1 MVELFCPTRHTDS
14 NNEKGCRI
22 VSDKVVLKT
31 VTKQTLQ
38 SKLIVLLVL
47 FAFLSAA
54 LVGGVSTYMN
64 VTQKKDNIAESNRE
78 LTGQAASEIERFMS
92 DAKGL
97 TEALAATPT
106 ARSMDAAQ
114 IKEMIVAAQ
123 QKNPYMELI
132 YVMDASGMQIAR
144 TSGSLANRA
153 DRPYFKDAMAGKL
166 HFSDAYISSFTKAPT
181 VTISTAIRD
190 AAGKPI
196 GVFAADISLK
206 SLWSMA
212 EAVKVGQGGYLD
224 IVDNR
229 GKLLAHPDK
238 DKVQQ
243 NESVADRSYIAA
255 VLQGQSGSQESAST
269 RGEQA
274 MISYS
279 PAKSIGWGV
288 VAYLP
293 SSEVSSQIWTIVLT
307 MAGLLLLVAVCA
319 GATAVYSA
327 KGLAQPLLVLDE
339 AAERMADGDLSR
351 SFEVDGVEE
360 IMHLGDSITRM
371 QQNLHGMIKQVAS
384 SSEHLAASSEE
395 LTASADQSAQASQ
408 QVAQSITDVAHGTD
422 DQLKAVQQAAH
433 GVEAMSSRIQEVA
446 ANLGQMAH
454 SSTETAQAARGGEK
468 AVQTAVKQMQLIESS
483 VSQSAEVVARLGERS
498 QEIGQIVDTI
508 SGIAGQTNLLALN
521 AAIEAAR
528 AGEQGRGF
536 AVVADEVRKLAEQS
550 QEAAKRIA
558 ELISEIQGDTQSAVV
573 AMQDGTREVER
584 GTAVV
589 DDAGH
594 TFTQIVGLIDSMY
607 QQVQHVSQAAQE
619 IGAHSQDVVQSV
631 QRIESISRETAGHT
645 QTVSAATEEQSAS
658 MEEIATSSQALAKM
672 AEEMQQTVG
681 RFRL

>member
-1 MVELFCPTRHTDS
+1 MK
-14 NNEKGCRI
+14 N
-22 VSDKVVLKT
+22 
-31 VTKQTLQ
+31 QTLQ
-38 SKLIVLLVL
+38 SKLILLLVL

-64 VTQKKDNIAESNRE
+64 VTQKKDSIAEGNRE

-106 ARSMDAAQ
+106 ARSMDVAQ
-114 IKEMIVAAQ
+114 LKEMIVAAQ

-132 YVMDASGMQIAR
+132 YVMDANGMQIAR
-144 TSGSLANRA
+144 TSGTLANRG

-190 AAGKPI
+190 TAGKTI
-196 GVFAADISLK
+196 GVFAVDVSLK
-206 SLWSMA
+206 SLWAMA

-224 IVDNR
+224 IVDNK

-238 DKVQQ
+238 DKVQK
-243 NESVADRSYIAA
+243 NESVSDKSYIAS
-255 VLQGQSGSQESAST
+255 VMQGQNGSQEGVST
-269 RGEQA
+269 RGEEA

-279 PAKSIGWGV
+279 PVKTIGWGV
-288 VAYLP
+288 VAYYP
-293 SSEVSSQIWTIVLT
+293 ASEVSSQVWTIILT
-307 MAGLLLLVAVCA
+307 MACLILLAAAGA
-319 GATAVYSA
+319 GATAVYAARS
-327 KGLAQPLLVLDE
+327 LALPLQVLAE
-339 AAERMADGDLSR
+339 AAERMAAGDLSR
-351 SFEVDGVEE
+351 RFEVEGVAE
-360 IMHLGDSITRM
+360 IAHLGNSITRM
-371 QQNLHGMIKQVAS
+371 QQNLHDMIKHVAG

-422 DQLKAVQQAAH
+422 DQLRAVHQAAH
-433 GVEAMSSRIQEVA
+433 GVEAMSSRIQEMA
-446 ANLGQMAH
+446 SNLGQMAT

-483 VSQSAEVVARLGERS
+483 VSQSAQVVARLGERS

-558 ELISEIQGDTQSAVV
+558 ELIGEIQGDTQSAVV

-589 DDAGH
+589 DDAGY

-607 QQVQHVSQAAQE
+607 QQVQHVSDTAQE
-619 IGAHSQDVVQSV
+619 IGTHSQDVVQSV
-631 QRIESISRETAGHT
+631 QRIENISRDTVGHT

-681 RFRL
+681 RFQL